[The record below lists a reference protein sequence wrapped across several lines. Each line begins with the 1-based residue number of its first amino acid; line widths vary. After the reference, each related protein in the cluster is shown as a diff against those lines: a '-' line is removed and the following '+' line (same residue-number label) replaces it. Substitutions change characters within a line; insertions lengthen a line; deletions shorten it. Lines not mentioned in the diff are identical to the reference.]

1 MLGRSVKSL
10 KHLDATEEEVAAS
23 TALSFEE

>member
-1 MLGRSVKSL
+1 MPGRSVKSL
-10 KHLDATEEEVAAS
+10 KHLDAMDEEVAAS